1 MDGLSGAA
9 SLIAVISLAVQL
21 GDSVH
26 KFSKSLKSVRSAP
39 KDLQGLIKNLDRL
52 QCILA
57 EVAQLAEQQ
66 RNHGSAPPPSTTL
79 LTALEDCR
87 TQYQA
92 LEAYASKVTA
102 SLQRSGLQ
110 KTWASWKIP
119 ARKENLQK
127 LYGELIR
134 SIDQLG
140 TVLVLNTTRIQ

>member
-9 SLIAVISLAVQL
+9 SLIAVVSLAIQL
-21 GDSVH
+21 GESVH
-26 KFSKSLKSVRSAP
+26 KFSNLLRSIRNAP

-66 RNHGSAPPPSTTL
+66 RSHGGTPPPSTAI
-79 LTALEDCR
+79 LTALDDCR
-87 TQYQA
+87 THYKA
-92 LEAYASKVTA
+92 LEAYASKITA
-102 SLQRSGLQ
+102 SLQQKGLQ

-127 LYGELIR
+127 LHGELIR

-140 TVLVLNTTRIQ
+140 TVLVLNITRIQ